1 MFYAP
6 SHGSFLDE
14 LLLNQASAC
23 GNWLKRGAPPAMS
36 LKQDK
41 YCLTSCAVRLQPMPV
56 VFCIN
61 SFQRA
66 CAAPFRQVAYMGA
79 AATRFGDV
87 ECQLFGRGIVECVVM
102 LWRWCGGVVGC
113 VWWCVLVDVVCEC
126 GCEFHME
133 LDVLL
138 FCCLFLCI

>member
-1 MFYAP
+1 
-6 SHGSFLDE
+6 
-14 LLLNQASAC
+14 
-23 GNWLKRGAPPAMS
+23 
-36 LKQDK
+36 
-41 YCLTSCAVRLQPMPV
+41 MPV
-56 VFCIN
+56 TLHLLKSCY
-61 SFQRA
+61 SH
-66 CAAPFRQVAYMGA
+66 
-79 AATRFGDV
+79 RFVVVEECHALAHSHFDWCLMSRLGDV

>member
-1 MFYAP
+1 
-6 SHGSFLDE
+6 
-14 LLLNQASAC
+14 
-23 GNWLKRGAPPAMS
+23 MS
-36 LKQDK
+36 LRMLQKPARCSSVTYTGTEVVEECHALAHSHFDW
-41 YCLTSCAVRLQPMPV
+41 CLMSRL
-56 VFCIN
+56 
-61 SFQRA
+61 
-66 CAAPFRQVAYMGA
+66 
-79 AATRFGDV
+79 GDV